1 MKSTRAPSSSR
12 GVQWGLSEMPD
23 VATQAHRGP
32 RSQGSDHGSKSQRAG
47 TEKRAGERLLPS
59 RSNSTRK
66 GTHHVVKRPDQAGRR
81 GPARGPTHLH
91 PTRDTSVNPTTTRS
105 YVEVVRGVAQRSGR
119 PATVRGPPHVTRY
132 ILLPRAPT
140 HPPQPPSAQQRH
152 EGEGRGFV
160 LRSPKDGLSAGTWRR
175 KVVMCPRRGNDP
187 ASGHPRAH
195 QPPLGRGTSPPAW
208 DGRLDAPGQRRR
220 HLPSSAWTRRREVK
234 QGKSGGS
241 VGTTD
246 QGKGKGRSVVRP
258 MGTVAY
264 RGKGQGKGK
273 GRGEGRLGQGGR
285 GRSKGGE
292 KLMGTTAY
300 GGKGSKGRAA
310 NGDRPVGAASC
321 RRDHHTMASCQNP
334 PPLRGF
340 GMTPW
345 CDDLVC
351 SWRRL
356 LADRHSLPFPW
367 TLSLHRRWC
376 PSASHHPLTFL
387 FLLALTFPLPSP
399 FPSLG
404 LSLCRAPC
412 PSASPHSF
420 PSLSLGRL
428 CQRSPRTCPVS
439 LLCVESTQRKAN
451 AFAVGQVR
459 PSSHPKPAVR
469 YLSPTAAGG
478 PWDGYLRGRFPD
490 GGT

>member
-81 GPARGPTHLH
+81 GPARGPTQLH
-91 PTRDTSVNPTTTRS
+91 PTRDTTVNPTTTRS

-310 NGDRPVGAASC
+310 NGDRLVGAARC
-321 RRDHHTMASCQNP
+321 RRDHHTMASYQNP
-334 PPLRGF
+334 HSKRTYTFAPQNFGVCRGRSPGRSGLVVPYTPKTAALKGQRVMSMSHSQPLC
-340 GMTPW
+340 P
-345 CDDLVC
+345 LC
-351 SWRRL
+351 S
-356 LADRHSLPFPW
+356 
-367 TLSLHRRWC
+367 TLSQ
-376 PSASHHPLTFL
+376 T
-387 FLLALTFPLPSP
+387 
-399 FPSLG
+399 
-404 LSLCRAPC
+404 
-412 PSASPHSF
+412 
-420 PSLSLGRL
+420 
-428 CQRSPRTCPVS
+428 
-439 LLCVESTQRKAN
+439 
-451 AFAVGQVR
+451 
-459 PSSHPKPAVR
+459 PKPLAESR
-469 YLSPTAAGG
+469 PPSKRTQPPQKGE
-478 PWDGYLRGRFPD
+478 
-490 GGT
+490 GGTSSRPPRDPPANLKWPTFAQC

>member
-1 MKSTRAPSSSR
+1 M
-12 GVQWGLSEMPD
+12 
-23 VATQAHRGP
+23 
-32 RSQGSDHGSKSQRAG
+32 
-47 TEKRAGERLLPS
+47 
-59 RSNSTRK
+59 
-66 GTHHVVKRPDQAGRR
+66 
-81 GPARGPTHLH
+81 
-91 PTRDTSVNPTTTRS
+91 
-105 YVEVVRGVAQRSGR
+105 VRGVAQRSGR

-132 ILLPRAPT
+132 IRLPRAPT

-300 GGKGSKGRAA
+300 GGIGSKGRAA

-334 PPLRGF
+334 PPGARRLTARPADPQGL
-340 GMTPW
+340 GQTPPTAPKT
-345 CDDLVC
+345 VAHP
-351 SWRRL
+351 SGSHIGWRR
-356 LADRHSLPFPW
+356 PPW
-367 TLSLHRRWC
+367 
-376 PSASHHPLTFL
+376 
-387 FLLALTFPLPSP
+387 
-399 FPSLG
+399 
-404 LSLCRAPC
+404 
-412 PSASPHSF
+412 
-420 PSLSLGRL
+420 
-428 CQRSPRTCPVS
+428 
-439 LLCVESTQRKAN
+439 
-451 AFAVGQVR
+451 
-459 PSSHPKPAVR
+459 
-469 YLSPTAAGG
+469 
-478 PWDGYLRGRFPD
+478 
-490 GGT
+490 

>member
-1 MKSTRAPSSSR
+1 M
-12 GVQWGLSEMPD
+12 V
-23 VATQAHRGP
+23 
-32 RSQGSDHGSKSQRAG
+32 
-47 TEKRAGERLLPS
+47 
-59 RSNSTRK
+59 
-66 GTHHVVKRPDQAGRR
+66 QAGGGGWARSLYATPPSPPPPR
-81 GPARGPTHLH
+81 PPAGPPPRPAARPPPPQL
-91 PTRDTSVNPTTTRS
+91 PPPPP
-105 YVEVVRGVAQRSGR
+105 

-334 PPLRGF
+334 PPPQVQ
-340 GMTPW
+340 T
-345 CDDLVC
+345 D
-351 SWRRL
+351 SWGGVASGPVVVAPPGVQEQEQQPEGSGWSQRRT
-356 LADRHSLPFPW
+356 A
-367 TLSLHRRWC
+367 C
-376 PSASHHPLTFL
+376 A
-387 FLLALTFPLPSP
+387 
-399 FPSLG
+399 
-404 LSLCRAPC
+404 SLCRLQKEL
-412 PSASPHSF
+412 H
-420 PSLSLGRL
+420 
-428 CQRSPRTCPVS
+428 RSKLATGS
-439 LLCVESTQRKAN
+439 
-451 AFAVGQVR
+451 
-459 PSSHPKPAVR
+459 
-469 YLSPTAAGG
+469 
-478 PWDGYLRGRFPD
+478 
-490 GGT
+490 

>member
-1 MKSTRAPSSSR
+1 M
-12 GVQWGLSEMPD
+12 
-23 VATQAHRGP
+23 
-32 RSQGSDHGSKSQRAG
+32 
-47 TEKRAGERLLPS
+47 
-59 RSNSTRK
+59 
-66 GTHHVVKRPDQAGRR
+66 
-81 GPARGPTHLH
+81 
-91 PTRDTSVNPTTTRS
+91 
-105 YVEVVRGVAQRSGR
+105 
-119 PATVRGPPHVTRY
+119 
-132 ILLPRAPT
+132 
-140 HPPQPPSAQQRH
+140 
-152 EGEGRGFV
+152 

-321 RRDHHTMASCQNP
+321 RRDHHTMASCQSP
-334 PPLRGF
+334 HF
-340 GMTPW
+340 
-345 CDDLVC
+345 
-351 SWRRL
+351 
-356 LADRHSLPFPW
+356 PFPF
-367 TLSLHRRWC
+367 SF
-376 PSASHHPLTFL
+376 SFFL
-387 FLLALTFPLPSP
+387 FLLLFLNAVLRNS
-399 FPSLG
+399 SSDRG
-404 LSLCRAPC
+404 SLC
-412 PSASPHSF
+412 ASQDS
-420 PSLSLGRL
+420 
-428 CQRSPRTCPVS
+428 RSVC
-439 LLCVESTQRKAN
+439 
-451 AFAVGQVR
+451 
-459 PSSHPKPAVR
+459 AVR
-469 YLSPTAAGG
+469 GPPLALQGPRRTRASAA
-478 PWDGYLRGRFPD
+478 
-490 GGT
+490 

>member
-1 MKSTRAPSSSR
+1 METAPQSPLDAPRLPQRAASFLAGGVGGKAKHRAGGRQPLHLFSQGGDQHRPQQHNLVTECTDQNKTMKSTRAPSSSR

-59 RSNSTRK
+59 RSDSTKK
-66 GTHHVVKRPDQAGRR
+66 GLNPVVKRPDQAGIR
-81 GPARGPTHLH
+81 GPARGPTHRH
-91 PTRDTSVNPTTTRS
+91 PTWDNTVNPPTTRS

-119 PATVRGPPHVTRY
+119 PTTASGPPHVTRY

-140 HPPQPPSAQQRH
+140 HTSQPPSAQQRH
-152 EGEGRGFV
+152 EGERRGFV

-208 DGRLDAPGQRRR
+208 DGRLDARGQRRR

-241 VGTTD
+241 AGTTD
-246 QGKGKGRSVVRP
+246 QGKGKGRRVVRP
-258 MGTVAY
+258 MGTAAY

-292 KLMGTTAY
+292 KPMGTTTY

-310 NGDRPVGAASC
+310 NGDRPVGV
-321 RRDHHTMASCQNP
+321 MPKP
-334 PPLRGF
+334 PPF
-340 GMTPW
+340 PQTPT
-345 CDDLVC
+345 
-351 SWRRL
+351 
-356 LADRHSLPFPW
+356 PFC
-367 TLSLHRRWC
+367 HN
-376 PSASHHPLTFL
+376 
-387 FLLALTFPLPSP
+387 P
-399 FPSLG
+399 F
-404 LSLCRAPC
+404 
-412 PSASPHSF
+412 
-420 PSLSLGRL
+420 
-428 CQRSPRTCPVS
+428 
-439 LLCVESTQRKAN
+439 
-451 AFAVGQVR
+451 
-459 PSSHPKPAVR
+459 
-469 YLSPTAAGG
+469 
-478 PWDGYLRGRFPD
+478 
-490 GGT
+490 

>member
-1 MKSTRAPSSSR
+1 MGSGGGGSWLPS
-12 GVQWGLSEMPD
+12 P
-23 VATQAHRGP
+23 P
-32 RSQGSDHGSKSQRAG
+32 PPPNHGSKSQRAG

-59 RSNSTRK
+59 RSDSTRK

-91 PTRDTSVNPTTTRS
+91 PTRDTTVNPTTTRS

-140 HPPQPPSAQQRH
+140 HTPQPPSAQQRH

-175 KVVMCPRRGNDP
+175 KFVMCPRRGNDP
-187 ASGHPRAH
+187 ASGHPKAH

-334 PPLRGF
+334 P
-340 GMTPW
+340 TT
-345 CDDLVC
+345 
-351 SWRRL
+351 
-356 LADRHSLPFPW
+356 A
-367 TLSLHRRWC
+367 
-376 PSASHHPLTFL
+376 
-387 FLLALTFPLPSP
+387 
-399 FPSLG
+399 
-404 LSLCRAPC
+404 LSLCCRTRNCKECRSQGSWRTQTCRRKGC
-412 PSASPHSF
+412 PRRYRERCPHRRCHQCSRRASPF
-420 PSLSLGRL
+420 LKSLIKTRTDTDTVTLWMSLW
-428 CQRSPRTCPVS
+428 
-439 LLCVESTQRKAN
+439 
-451 AFAVGQVR
+451 
-459 PSSHPKPAVR
+459 
-469 YLSPTAAGG
+469 
-478 PWDGYLRGRFPD
+478 PWMQMP
-490 GGT
+490 